1 MGFYMP
7 WAVFSGAVVAIGN
20 GLLATLTQHTSTAK
34 WIGYLIILGAGRGSG
49 MQMASTCPL
58 PPSIHL
64 TRTQSFVATQSALP
78 AHLIPVSLAFII
90 FIQNLAAAIFL
101 VVANTI
107 FTQSLIKKL
116 ALYAPSV
123 PAQAALAAGSSAD
136 AVRKLVDPDKPWE
149 MDGVLNAYSESLKN
163 IWLMLVAFA
172 GLAFICAFGMGWTD
186 VRKKQGGKDEKRE
199 TGIEGEPTVGEK
211 GEV

>member
-1 MGFYMP
+1 MP
-7 WAVFSGAVVAIGN
+7 WAVFSGAMVAIGN
-20 GLLATLTQHTSTAK
+20 GLVSTLTQHTSTAK
-34 WIGYLIILGAGRGSG
+34 WIGYLILLGAGRGSG
-49 MQMASTCPL
+49 MQMASAYPL
-58 PPSIHL
+58 PPWIHL
-64 TRTQSFVATQSALP
+64 TRIQSLVATQSALP

-90 FIQNLAAAIFL
+90 FIQNLAGAIFL

-123 PAQAALAAGSSAD
+123 PPQAALAAGSSAD

-149 MDGVLNAYSESLKN
+149 IDGVLNAYSESLKN

-172 GLAFICAFGMGWTD
+172 SLAFICAFGMGWVD
-186 VRKKQGGKDEKRE
+186 VRKKKGGKDEKRE
-199 TGIEGEPTVGEK
+199 SEVEVEPTVREK
-211 GEV
+211 EEV